1 MSAWLLPIST
11 AKCFMN
17 SPQAADVALAS
28 TAVSAASVDCEDWG
42 EDGRKPKLIPAAEA
56 VATTAI
62 PAMATAPTAKPT
74 ARRGRSFQTLV
85 FMRPLSHGDPLA
97 FFMHL

>member
-17 SPQAADVALAS
+17 SPHAADVALAW
-28 TAVSAASVDCEDWG
+28 TAVSAASLDCE
-42 EDGRKPKLIPAAEA
+42 ECVADGRRPKLIPAAEA

-62 PAMATAPTAKPT
+62 PAMATPPTAKPA

-85 FMRPLSHGDPLA
+85 FLRPLSHGDPLA
-97 FFMHL
+97 FFFHL